1 MTTVQAVS
9 PVSAAS
15 REELVGRAAK
25 LVPLLRKHAAWT
37 EENRRLHDET
47 IAAMADAGI
56 FKMRVP
62 ARYGGYESDTRTVVE
77 VATELGRGDGSAAWC
92 ASVWWIP
99 AWIVGMFPDEV
110 QDEIHATPDVRVC
123 GTLSPSGVATPADG
137 GFVVTGRWGF
147 ISGAL
152 HSHWQLII
160 AMAPTPGG
168 DPAPVM
174 GLVPMT
180 DLRIV
185 DDWHTSGLRG
195 SGSVT
200 TIAENVFV
208 PRERVLPMGAVM
220 GGESASVLNAD
231 IAMYRVPQMAVA
243 SACSVGNIVGMAKAA
258 RECFFERLP
267 GRKIT
272 YTAYASQREA
282 PITHLQVAEA
292 TLKIDEAQFHA
303 RRIADLVDAKAAT
316 GEPWTMEEH
325 ALPMGSTGAVCQRA
339 KDAIDVLNSASGGS
353 SIYTSVPIQRI
364 TRDIH
369 ALTQHALLTPH
380 VVFETYGR
388 LLCGLPPDSLF
399 G

>member
-9 PVSAAS
+9 PVSAVS

-25 LVPLLRKHAAWT
+25 LVPLLKKHAAWT

-99 AWIVGMFPDEV
+99 AWIVGMFPDKV

-123 GTLSPSGVATPADG
+123 GTLSPSGVAEPADG
-137 GFVVTGRWGF
+137 GFVVNGRWGF

-160 AMAPTPGG
+160 AMAPTPDGG
-168 DPAPVM
+168 RAPVM

-180 DLRIV
+180 DLEIV
-185 DDWHTSGLRG
+185 DDWYTSGLRG

-231 IAMYRVPQMAVA
+231 IPMYRVPQMAVA

-267 GRKIT
+267 DRKIT

-292 TLKIDEAQFHA
+292 TLKIDEAEFHA

-316 GEPWTMEEH
+316 GDPWTMEEH
-325 ALPMGSTGAVCQRA
+325 ALPMGSTGAVCQRSL
-339 KDAIDVLNSASGGS
+339 DAIDVLNAASGGS

-369 ALTQHALLTPH
+369 ALTHHALLTPH

-388 LLCGLPPDSLF
+388 ILCGLPPDGLF